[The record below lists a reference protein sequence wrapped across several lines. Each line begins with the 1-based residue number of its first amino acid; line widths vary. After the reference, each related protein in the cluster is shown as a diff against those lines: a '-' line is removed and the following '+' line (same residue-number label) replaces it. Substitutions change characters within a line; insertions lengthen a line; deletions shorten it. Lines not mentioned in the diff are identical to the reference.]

1 MEFFMEIVIT
11 ASNEQKAR
19 RAARLVGLVAK
30 KSRSRITSS
39 VNHGG
44 FMLLD
49 PHTNRVV
56 AGERFDLDPED
67 VTAFCKALN

>member
-11 ASNEQKAR
+11 ASNEQKAS

-56 AGERFDLDPED
+56 SGERFDLGPAE
-67 VTAFCKALN
+67 VIAYCKSLN

>member
-1 MEFFMEIVIT
+1 MKIVNT

-19 RAARLVGLVAK
+19 RTAKSAGLVAK
-30 KSRSRITSS
+30 KSRSRIMYS

-56 AGERFDLDPED
+56 SGERFDLGPAE
-67 VTAFCKALN
+67 VIAYCEAIN